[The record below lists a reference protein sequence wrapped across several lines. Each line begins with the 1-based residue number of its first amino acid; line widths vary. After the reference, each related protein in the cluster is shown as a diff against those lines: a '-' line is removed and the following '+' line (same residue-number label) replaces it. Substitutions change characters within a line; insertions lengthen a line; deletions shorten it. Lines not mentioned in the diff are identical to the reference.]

1 MLKFNIHKML
11 KWWVEKIFRTR
22 FFIPRNNP
30 LPGRWQIKQDV
41 ENWMLNYYP
50 DPGYYNLTQN
60 SKKI

>member
-1 MLKFNIHKML
+1 ML

-22 FFIPRNNP
+22 FFIPRPNP